1 MNAIAISVSEENW
14 PGAMESVTSSGS
26 VCGLV
31 APVNLLM
38 NSADFH
44 SAVANGGVNLPHAI
58 RPMGGNAERYLYE
71 SGGGKRN
78 RILGH
83 WVRVLSP
90 LGAMGVGSVA
100 VDLGLDRIRQADVE
114 SAIGLRIEI
123 LKHILSCLESPL
135 TLTVRVR
142 CPPDF
147 PGSRSW
153 ERAAQIVHGVMD
165 AGCRL
170 QLDVFPGEI
179 ELIEEWQK
187 FERSFHLYAAVL
199 NLHIDP
205 SAEESLAESGAL
217 DLCAGLRRRGFRGLT
232 YFTLVGACQ
241 TAKNYRTLCRD
252 IANSF
257 FADADHS
264 FSQPIV

>member
-1 MNAIAISVSEENW
+1 MNAAAISVNEDTWPAALEAVTASEC
-14 PGAMESVTSSGS
+14 VSG
-26 VCGLV
+26 VV
-31 APVNLLM
+31 APVNLLK

-44 SAVANGGVNLPHAI
+44 AAVASLGMNLPHAM

-71 SGGGKRN
+71 SDSTMRN

-100 VDLGLDRIRQADVE
+100 LDLGLDRIQQADAE
-114 SAIGLRIEI
+114 SAIALRIET

-135 TLTVRVR
+135 TLAVRVR
-142 CPPDF
+142 CPPDY
-147 PGSRSW
+147 PGSRAW
-153 ERAAQIVHGVMD
+153 ERAARIVHGVMD

-179 ELIEEWQK
+179 ERIEQWQQ
-187 FERSFHLYAAVL
+187 FERAFHLYAAVL

-217 DLCAGLRRRGFRGLT
+217 DLCAGLRRRGFRGLVF
-232 YFTLVGACQ
+232 FTLLGAH
-241 TAKNYRTLCRD
+241 TAAGDFRNLCRD
-252 IANSF
+252 IK
-257 FADADHS
+257 DS
-264 FSQPIV
+264 FSMDFGPA